1 MPVVTA
7 RRQFPNEI
15 SLRYNTQLQISNGR
29 KPAGSAGPP
38 LPHAIERI
46 IREVPPVKQ
55 IRLIAI
61 LCFLASAASATVF
74 QPTSDRQLV
83 DRSDAVV
90 IATVRDAASHVRT
103 DGYVVTD
110 YRFDVEQT
118 LKGMAAGT
126 ITVSEIGG
134 VAGSRFTFISDS
146 ASYTPGERV
155 MVFLRKRGDGT
166 YFTTSMAMGK
176 FSFTRTAR
184 GESVVTRDVS
194 ELRDDPARLADQ
206 FEQFV
211 KSGKSET
218 YETKLTPIANALHPI
233 ATAAPSAYVLFG
245 CGAPGC
251 FPVRVAG
258 GEAGSGLQFKSTGSL
273 AGVDGPGGVATA
285 AATWTNAPNSFIVLS
300 YGGTFTSGAPDPDDN
315 QNGVYLGY
323 SGPDIGICDGG
334 QACTLGAGNAT
345 HPFKGETFISISDAD
360 IIIRPG
366 ISIAQYGPLITHE
379 VGHAIGFRHSNQAGA
394 SPFDSN
400 AVMASPV
407 STSVLQSWDLEA
419 LSYVY
424 GNGPV
429 CQPPTSVS
437 ISGGGSYPSGQT
449 ATLTATVTG
458 GNGTFTFAWFDGA
471 LNDTSHPVGTNSNI
485 FTTPP
490 ITAPK
495 DYWVRISNGCGTVT
509 ATTSV
514 TVQPVGP
521 GCVPVSIAG
530 QPTASQSVNTGGT
543 ATLTVT
549 AAGTAPFSYQ
559 WYQGSSTFDT
569 SHPVGANSPGFTTPA
584 LTQATSY
591 YVTVTNGC
599 GTATSNIAAINIQGQ
614 CTPPSFSIQPSS
626 ATIAAGSQT
635 YLIAFATGAVSYQW
649 YKGNAGDTST
659 PVAGDGPS
667 NDRFI
672 NQVYIDLLGRPADA
686 AALST
691 FNTLLTSGGTRNDVA
706 AAVLVSAEY
715 RQKLLT
721 GFYSTF
727 LHRPISAAEVSF
739 WGPAFAAG
747 MTDEQIAA
755 QILASPEYFA
765 LGGSTNSSW
774 INGLYNDV
782 LGRSPSAPESTAF
795 LALIGSSSRLNVALA
810 ILNSGEAISRRVQQA
825 FPRFLHRTA
834 TPAEQTTFVTEL
846 LGGVTDEQFL
856 AQLLASDEYFNFGT
870 ILFTGPISA
879 TTRYWVRA
887 TNGCSA
893 DSNVAVLT
901 VPQCT
906 LPVIVTQPSNVTL
919 TAGET
924 FSVSVIAT
932 GATSYQWFR
941 AQAVDPS
948 NPVVGATGPVLT
960 SSITNVGPTN
970 FWVRITNECGS
981 TNSNTVTVTTQC
993 GPRVPAISV
1002 PPVAP
1007 SATNYP
1013 ITWNGSPQRDAAY
1026 ELQEAT
1032 KSDFSDAQTFQ
1043 IAGATTRTFS
1053 HTVTA
1058 DTRYYYRVHAAPACG
1073 GDFGGYSPTAS
1084 VLVTAPQPSTQP
1096 FFNFAQLPCPPS
1108 PCTITQRIF
1117 IPGITTSGKTA
1128 LAGGDTFSAVSDKP
1142 FMTISPS
1149 SGALPSDGATVTATI
1164 DLSQF
1169 DIGSTQATVVI
1180 NRASA
1185 AGKTGILGDPPA
1197 AINVPVSVSVVAPVT
1212 PAPKDPNGG
1221 FNALL
1226 IPAVAHADGI
1236 GSRFVSDIRLT
1247 NTATQSISYQLTYTP
1262 NGTDGTVTGKQITL
1276 TVNAGDTKALNDIV
1290 KDWYGSGVL
1299 GEAPQGSLEIRPLN
1313 YAGKDT
1319 VSINLA
1325 TVAASRT
1332 YSVAATGTFGQ
1343 YIPAFPLVNFLSKAS
1358 NSKISLQQVSQSSA
1372 IGGFRTNLGF
1382 IEGSGQAVDF
1392 VATLLDDAGH
1402 TVAERSYSLKP
1413 YESQQQRLDQFFG
1426 ISSIT
1431 DGRVEVRVTS
1441 DTGHVSAYASVLDN
1455 TTTDPLLVF
1464 PADPARI
1471 SAKRF
1476 TVPGVAEFD
1485 TSFSNFHTDMR
1496 IYNGGSSPVD
1506 VTLAFTGASVPNKVK
1521 TIAAGETLAVDNV
1534 LPTLWGITG
1543 GGAVVAT
1550 TANASQLVVTARTF
1564 SRDKT
1569 NGGTF
1574 GQFIPGVTAA
1584 DAVGNGDRPL
1594 QIVQLEE
1601 SPNFR
1606 TNLGLVEVTGN
1617 PITLELVAYT
1627 PDSKVAGK
1635 LTQSLGAGEYLP
1647 RNGIFKSF
1655 GFNNVYNGR
1664 ITARVI
1670 SGTGRVAAYGSVIDN
1685 RTTDPTY
1692 VPSQ

>member
-1 MPVVTA
+1 
-7 RRQFPNEI
+7 
-15 SLRYNTQLQISNGR
+15 
-29 KPAGSAGPP
+29 
-38 LPHAIERI
+38 
-46 IREVPPVKQ
+46 VKQ
-55 IRLIAI
+55 IRLIAVI
-61 LCFLASAASATVF
+61 SCLLASAASATVF

-90 IATVRDAASHVRT
+90 VATVRDAASHVRA

-118 LKGMAAGT
+118 LKGAAAGT

-134 VAGSRFTFISDS
+134 AAGSRFTFISDS

-194 ELRDDPARLADQ
+194 ELRDDPARLVDGFQ
-206 FEQFV
+206 EFV
-211 KSGKSET
+211 SRHST
-218 YETKLTPIANALHPI
+218 VVYTTTIAPLQLRPRP
-233 ATAAPSAYVLFG
+233 TAASDYLLIG
-245 CGAPGC
+245 CTTPPPPPPPQPPPVC
-251 FPVRVAG
+251 FPVRIEG
-258 GEAGSGLQFKSTGSL
+258 GEIGAGLTFRSHVTNAI
-273 AGVDGPGGVATA
+273 AGTDPPTAIAAA
-285 AATWTNAPNSFIVLS
+285 AATWTNDPNSNIALN
-300 YGGTFTSGAPDPDDN
+300 YSGSAATNPAHAEDGENVVYIGSNEPDD
-315 QNGVYLGY
+315 GV
-323 SGPDIGICDGG
+323 CDAAF
-334 QACTLGAGNAT
+334 ACTVGLGNFT
-345 HPFKGETFISISDAD
+345 HHYPNPGGPEFVSISEAD
-360 IIIRPG
+360 ILIRPVVSAG
-366 ISIAQYGPLITHE
+366 QFQAFITHE
-379 VGHAIGFRHSNQAGA
+379 IGHAIGLRHSDPNPALMNSSVGL
-394 SPFDSN
+394 
-400 AVMASPV
+400 
-407 STSVLQSWDLEA
+407 TSLQQWDLDA
-419 LSYVY
+419 LAAVY
-424 GNGPV
+424 GA
-429 CQPPTSVS
+429 CHAPTSVS

-449 ATLTATVTG
+449 ATLTANVTG
-458 GNGTFTFAWFDGA
+458 GTGPFTYAWFDGA
-471 LNDTSHPVGTNSNI
+471 LNDTSHPVGTNNSS

-490 ITAPK
+490 ITATK
-495 DYWVRISNGCGTVT
+495 DYWVRVSNACGNVT
-509 ATTSV
+509 GTASV

-521 GCVPVSIAG
+521 GCTAASIAG
-530 QPTASQSVNTGGT
+530 QPSSPTISFGGT

-549 AAGTAPFSYQ
+549 AGGSSPFSYQ
-559 WYQGSSTFDT
+559 WYQATSTLDT
-569 SHPVGANSPGFTTPA
+569 SHPVGSNSPSFTTPA
-584 LTQATSY
+584 LTQATSFW
-591 YVTVTNGC
+591 VSITNGC
-599 GTATSNIAAINIQGQ
+599 GVAKSNVATVSIAGQ
-614 CTPPSFSIQPSS
+614 CTPPSFSIQPAS
-626 ATIAAGSQT
+626 ATIAAGSLT
-635 YLIAFATGAVSYQW
+635 YLIAFATGATSYQW

-659 PVAGDGPS
+659 PVAGVGPS
-667 NDRFI
+667 SDRFI
-672 NQVYIDLLGRPADA
+672 NQLYIDLLGRTADA

-691 FNTLLTSGGTRNDVA
+691 FNALLAGGGTHNDVA

-721 GFYSTF
+721 DFYSTF
-727 LHRPISAAEVSF
+727 LHRPILPAEVSF

-747 MTDEQIAA
+747 MTDEQIES

-765 LGGSTNSSW
+765 LAGSSNSIW
-774 INGLYNDV
+774 ISHVYNDV
-782 LGRSPSAPESTAF
+782 LGRSPSAPETAAF
-795 LALIGSSSRLNVALA
+795 LSLIGSSSRLNVALA
-810 ILNSGEAISRRVQQA
+810 ILNSGEAITRRVQQA
-825 FPRFLHRTA
+825 FPRLLHRTA
-834 TPAEQTTFVTEL
+834 TPVEQTTFVAAL

-870 ILFTGPISA
+870 LLFTGPITS

-887 TNGCSA
+887 TNGCNT
-893 DSNVAVLT
+893 DSSVATLT

-906 LPVIVTQPSNVTL
+906 PPVIVTQPSNVTL

-924 FSVSVIAT
+924 FSLAVVAT
-932 GATSYQWFR
+932 GSTSYQWFR
-941 AQAVDPS
+941 ASSGDPS
-948 NPVVGATGPVLT
+948 NPVSGATGPVFT
-960 SSITNVGPTN
+960 SSINNVGPTN
-970 FWVRITNECGS
+970 FWVRITNECGN

-993 GPRVPAISV
+993 GPRVPAMSV
-1002 PPVAP
+1002 PPTAP

-1013 ITWNGSPQRDAAY
+1013 ISWNGSAQRDALY

-1043 IAGATTRTFS
+1043 INGATTRTFS
-1053 HTVTA
+1053 HSVTI

-1073 GDFGGYSPTAS
+1073 GNFGGFSPATS
-1084 VLVTAPQPSTQP
+1084 VLVTAPLPSTQP
-1096 FFNFAQLPCPPS
+1096 NFNFAQLPCPQS
-1108 PCTITQRIF
+1108 PCIITQRIF
-1117 IPGITTSGKTA
+1117 IPAIPASGKDA
-1128 LAGGDTFSAVSDKP
+1128 LAAGDTFSVASDKP

-1149 SGALPSDGATVTATI
+1149 SGPLPPEGATVTAAI
-1164 DLSQF
+1164 DLAQL
-1169 DIGSTQATVVI
+1169 DIGSTQASVTI
-1180 NRASA
+1180 NRAPA
-1185 AGKTGILGDPPA
+1185 AGKVGALGDPPA
-1197 AINVPVSVSVVAPVT
+1197 PINVPVSVSVVAPVT
-1212 PAPKDPNGG
+1212 PTPKDPNAG

-1236 GSRFVSDIRLT
+1236 GSRFVSDVRLT
-1247 NTATQSISYQLTYTP
+1247 NTASQSIDYQLTYTP
-1262 NGTDGTVTGKQITL
+1262 NGTDGTITGKQTTL
-1276 TVNAGDTKALNDIV
+1276 TVKAGDTKALNDIV

-1313 YAGKDT
+1313 FAGKDT
-1319 VSINLA
+1319 VNINLA

-1332 YSVAATGTFGQ
+1332 YSVASTGTFGQ
-1343 YIPAFPLVNFLSKAS
+1343 YIPALPLVNFLSKAS

-1372 IGGFRTNLGF
+1372 TGGFRTNLGF
-1382 IEGSGQAVDF
+1382 IEGSGQSVDF

-1402 TVAERSYSLKP
+1402 TIAERAYSLKP

-1426 ISSIT
+1426 VSSIT

-1464 PADPARI
+1464 PADPAKI

-1476 TVPGVAEFD
+1476 VVPGVAEFD

-1521 TIAAGETLAVDNV
+1521 TIGAGETLAVDNV
-1534 LPTLWGITG
+1534 LPTLWNITG

-1550 TANASQLVVTARTF
+1550 TANESQLVVTARTF
-1564 SRDKT
+1564 SRDKS

-1584 DAVGNGDRPL
+1584 DAVGNGERAL

-1601 SPNFR
+1601 SPAFR

-1617 PITLELVAYT
+1617 PITVELLAYT

-1635 LTQSLGAGEYLP
+1635 LTIPLGAGEYLP

>member
-1 MPVVTA
+1 
-7 RRQFPNEI
+7 
-15 SLRYNTQLQISNGR
+15 
-29 KPAGSAGPP
+29 
-38 LPHAIERI
+38 
-46 IREVPPVKQ
+46 VKQ

-61 LCFLASAASATVF
+61 LCLVTSAASATVF
-74 QPTSDRQLV
+74 QPTNDRQLV

-90 IATVRDAASHVRT
+90 IATVRDAASSVRT

-146 ASYTPGERV
+146 AAYTPGERV
-155 MVFLRKRGDGT
+155 MVFLRKRPDGT

-176 FSFTRTAR
+176 FSFTRTAH

-194 ELRDDPARLADQ
+194 ELRDDPARLADG
-206 FEQFV
+206 FVQFV
-211 KSGKSET
+211 KSGKSDV
-218 YETKLTPIANALHPI
+218 YQTKLTPIASGLRPI
-233 ATAAPSAYVLFG
+233 AKAAPSAYVLTG
-245 CGAPGC
+245 CGTPGC

-258 GEAGSGLQFKSTGSL
+258 GEAGAGLQFRSSGSI
-273 AGVDGPGGVATA
+273 AGVDGPGGIANA
-285 AATWTNAPNSFIVLS
+285 AATWTNDPNSFIVLS
-300 YGGTFTSGAPDPDDN
+300 YVGTSASAAPDPDDS
-315 QNGVYLGY
+315 QSVVYLGY

-334 QACTLGAGNAT
+334 QACTLGAGNVT
-345 HPFKGETFISISDAD
+345 HSFKGETFISISDAD

-366 ISIAQYGPLITHE
+366 ISAALYGPLITHE
-379 VGHAIGFRHSNQAGA
+379 TGHAIGFRHSNQAGA
-394 SPFDSN
+394 SPFATN

-407 STSVLQSWDLEA
+407 TTSVLQSWDLEA
-419 LSYVY
+419 LSFVY

-429 CQPPTSVS
+429 CQPPTSVT
-437 ISGGGSYPSGQT
+437 IFGGGSYPSGQT

-471 LNDTSHPVGTNSNI
+471 LNDTSKPVGTNSNT

-490 ITAPK
+490 ITTSK
-495 DYWVRISNGCGTVT
+495 DYWVRVSNTCGTVT

-514 TVQPVGP
+514 TVQPPGP
-521 GCVPVSIAG
+521 GCTPVSIG
-530 QPTASQSVNTGGT
+530 TQPTALQSVNSGGSV
-543 ATLTVT
+543 TLTVT
-549 AAGTAPFSYQ
+549 AAGTPPFSYQ
-559 WYQGSSTFDT
+559 WYQGTSTFDT
-569 SHPVGANSPGFTTPA
+569 SHPVGSNSPSFTTPA

-591 YVTVTNGC
+591 FVTITNGC
-599 GTATSNIAAINIQGQ
+599 GTATSNIAEIKIQGQ
-614 CTPPSFSIQPSS
+614 CLPPSFSIQPAS
-626 ATIAAGSQT
+626 ATVAAGAQT
-635 YLIAFATGAVSYQW
+635 YLIAFASGAASYQW
-649 YKGNAGDTST
+649 YKGDAGDTST
-659 PVAGDGPS
+659 PVAGVGPS

-672 NQVYIDLLGRPADA
+672 NQLYVDLLGRPADP

-691 FNTLLTSGGTRNDVA
+691 LNGLLLTGGTRNDVA
-706 AAVLVSAEY
+706 AAVLVSSEY
-715 RQKLLT
+715 RQKLVT
-721 GFYSTF
+721 DYYSTF
-727 LHRPISAAEVSF
+727 LHRPISAAELVF

-747 MTDEQIAA
+747 MTDEQIEA

-765 LGGSTNSSW
+765 LAGSTNSSW
-774 INGLYNDV
+774 INRVFNDV
-782 LGRSPSAPESTAF
+782 LGRSPSAPEGAAYLT
-795 LALIGSSSRLNVALA
+795 LLGSSSRLNVALS
-810 ILNSGEAISRRVQQA
+810 ILNSGEAITRRVQQA

-834 TPAEQTTFVTEL
+834 APVEQSMLVAAL
-846 LGGVTDEQFL
+846 LGGVTDEQLL
-856 AQLLASDEYFNFGT
+856 AQLVASDEYFNFGT
-870 ILFTGPISA
+870 IFFTGPIAA

-924 FSVSVIAT
+924 FSVAVVAT

-948 NPVVGATGPVLT
+948 NPVAGATGPVLT

-993 GPRVPAISV
+993 GPRVPAISA

-1043 IAGATTRTFS
+1043 LNGQNAGATTRTFS

-1073 GDFGGYSPTAS
+1073 GNFGGYSPTAS
-1084 VLVTAPQPSTQP
+1084 VLVTAPQPPTQP

-1117 IPGITTSGKTA
+1117 IPGIQTSGKSA
-1128 LAGGDTFSAVSDKP
+1128 LATGDTFNAASDKP

-1149 SGALPSDGATVTATI
+1149 SGALPPDGATVTATI
-1164 DLSQF
+1164 DVSQF
-1169 DIGSTQATVVI
+1169 DIGSTQATAVI
-1180 NRASA
+1180 NRAPA

-1319 VSINLA
+1319 VSISLA

-1332 YSVAATGTFGQ
+1332 YSVASTGTFGQ
-1343 YIPAFPLVNFLSKAS
+1343 YIPALPLVNFLSKAS

-1392 VATLLDDAGH
+1392 VATLLDDAGR

-1431 DGRVEVRVTS
+1431 DGRVEMRVTS

-1464 PADPARI
+1464 PADPAKI

-1564 SRDKT
+1564 SRDKS

-1574 GQFIPGVTAA
+1574 GQFIPGVTPAE
-1584 DAVGNGDRPL
+1584 AVGNGDRAL

-1617 PITLELVAYT
+1617 PITVELLAYT

-1655 GFNNVYNGR
+1655 GFSNVYNGR

>member
-1 MPVVTA
+1 
-7 RRQFPNEI
+7 
-15 SLRYNTQLQISNGR
+15 
-29 KPAGSAGPP
+29 
-38 LPHAIERI
+38 
-46 IREVPPVKQ
+46 VKQ
-55 IRLIAI
+55 IRLIAV
-61 LCFLASAASATVF
+61 LCLLASATSATVF
-74 QPTSDRQLV
+74 QPLTDRQLA

-90 IATVRDAASHVRT
+90 VATVRDATSRLDSQGH
-103 DGYVVTD
+103 VVTD

-118 LKGMAAGT
+118 IKGTAAET

-134 VAGSRFTFISDS
+134 RFGGRFTFIEDG
-146 ASYTPGERV
+146 ATYTPGEHAL
-155 MVFLRKRGDGT
+155 VFLKRRADGT
-166 YFTTSMAMGK
+166 YVTSAMAMGK
-176 FSFTRTAR
+176 FSFTRNDA
-184 GESVVTRDVS
+184 GETVVTRNVS
-194 ELRDDPARLADQ
+194 ELRDDPPRLADA
-206 FEQFV
+206 FTKFV
-211 KSGKSET
+211 AGNGSES
-218 YETKLTPIANALHPI
+218 YITKLTPIASALHPK
-233 ATAAPSAYVLFG
+233 ATANPASYCAMFSGLPLRWQG
-245 CGAPGC
+245 
-251 FPVRVAG
+251 R
-258 GEAGSGLQFKSTGSL
+258 EAGSVTFYVSGTLPGVPNALNDIANGL
-273 AGVDGPGGVATA
+273 A
-285 AATWTNAPNSFIVLS
+285 AWTNDPDAGIVLIGGGAPPAGTS
-300 YGGTFTSGAPDPDDN
+300 ATPAAEGTNVIYLNQTPPANVGFCEDASICTIWGGDDAVHHTYGGD
-315 QNGVYLGY
+315 
-323 SGPDIGICDGG
+323 
-334 QACTLGAGNAT
+334 
-345 HPFKGETFISISDAD
+345 TFITLQDAD
-360 IIIRPG
+360 IVFQSSTP
-366 ISIAQYGPLITHE
+366 SQFPVLITHE
-379 VGHAIGFRHSNQAGA
+379 LGHAIGFRHSNEPGKQPADNA
-394 SPFDSN
+394 AIMSSPTSTAFGSALQPWDHE
-400 AVMASPV
+400 AVA
-407 STSVLQSWDLEA
+407 T
-419 LSYVY
+419 VY
-424 GNGPV
+424 GNGPSCV
-429 CQPPTSVS
+429 APTSVS
-437 ISGGGSYPSGQT
+437 IFGGGTYPSGQT

-458 GNGTFTFAWFDGA
+458 GNGTFTYAWFDGA
-471 LNDTSHPVGTNSNI
+471 LNDTSHPVGTNSST

-490 ITAPK
+490 ITTTK
-495 DYWVRISNGCGTVT
+495 NYWVRVTNNCGNVT
-509 ATTSV
+509 AATSV
-514 TVQPVGP
+514 TPQTVPD
-521 GCVPVSIAG
+521 CTPVSIAV
-530 QPTASQSVNTGGT
+530 QPTALQSVNSGGS

-549 AAGTAPFSYQ
+549 AAGTPPFSYQ

-569 SHPVGANSPGFTTPA
+569 SHPVGSNSPSFTTPP

-591 YVTVTNGC
+591 FVSITNGC
-599 GTATSNIAAINIQGQ
+599 GTATSNIAEIKIQNQ
-614 CTPPSFSIQPSS
+614 CLPPSFSIQPSS

-635 YLIAFATGAVSYQW
+635 YLIAFATNTTSYQW
-649 YKGNAGDTST
+649 YKGSAGDTST
-659 PVAGDGPS
+659 PVAGVGPS

-672 NQVYIDLLGRPADA
+672 NQLYTDLLGRAADA

-691 FNTLLTSGGTRNDVA
+691 FNALLTGGGTHNDVA
-706 AAVLVSAEY
+706 TAILASAEY

-721 GFYSTF
+721 DFYSIF
-727 LHRPISAAEVSF
+727 LHRPVSAAEVSF
-739 WGPAFAAG
+739 WMPAFGAG
-747 MTDEQIAA
+747 MTDEQIEA
-755 QILASPEYFA
+755 QITASPEYFA
-765 LGGSTNSSW
+765 FAGSTNSGW
-774 INGLYNDV
+774 INRVFNDV
-782 LGRSPSAPESTAF
+782 LGRSPSAAESAAYLT
-795 LALIGSSSRLNVALA
+795 LLGSSSRLNVGLS
-810 ILNSGEAISRRVQQA
+810 ILNSGEAITRRVQQA
-825 FPRFLHRTA
+825 FPRLLHRVA
-834 TPAEQTTFVTEL
+834 TPVEQTTFVAAL

-870 ILFTGPISA
+870 ILFTGPISV

-887 TNGCSA
+887 TNGCTS
-893 DSNVAVLT
+893 DSSVAVLT

-906 LPVIVTQPSNVTL
+906 PPVIVTQPSNVVL
-919 TAGET
+919 IAGET
-924 FSVSVIAT
+924 FSVAVVAT

-941 AQAVDPS
+941 ASSGDPS
-948 NPVVGATGPVLT
+948 NPISGATGPVFT
-960 SSITNVGPTN
+960 SSVTNVGPTN
-970 FWVRITNECGS
+970 YWVRVTNSCGN

-993 GPRVPAISV
+993 GSRVPALSA

-1013 ITWNGSPQRDAAY
+1013 ITWNGSAQRDALY

-1043 IAGATTRTFS
+1043 INAATTRNFS
-1053 HTVTA
+1053 HTVAA

-1073 GDFGGYSPTAS
+1073 GNFGGYSPTAS
-1084 VLVTAPQPSTQP
+1084 VLVTAPQPSTLSNY
-1096 FFNFAQLPCPPS
+1096 NFAQLPCPQS
-1108 PCTITQRIF
+1108 PCTITQQIF
-1117 IPGITTSGKTA
+1117 IPSITKSGKTA
-1128 LAGGDTFSAVSDKP
+1128 LDTGDTFNAGSDKP

-1149 SGALPSDGATVTATI
+1149 SGPLPAEGATVTATI
-1164 DLSQF
+1164 DLSQL
-1169 DIGSTQATVVI
+1169 DTGSTQATI
-1180 NRASA
+1180 TLNRATA
-1185 AGKTGILGDPPA
+1185 AGKTGILADPPA
-1197 AINVPVSVSVVAPVT
+1197 PINVPVSVSVVAPVT

-1236 GSRFVSDIRLT
+1236 GSRFVSDVRLT
-1247 NTATQSISYQLTYTP
+1247 NTASQSISYQLTYTP
-1262 NGTDGTVTGKQITL
+1262 NGTDGTVTGKQTTL

-1319 VSINLA
+1319 VNITLA

-1332 YSVAATGTFGQ
+1332 YSVASTGTFGQ
-1343 YIPAFPLVNFLSKAS
+1343 YIPALPLVNFLSKAS
-1358 NSKISLQQVSQSSA
+1358 LSKISLQQVSQSSA
-1372 IGGFRTNLGF
+1372 TGGFRTNLGF
-1382 IEGSGQAVDF
+1382 IEGSGQPVDF

-1402 TVAERSYSLKP
+1402 TVAERSYRLKP

-1426 ISSIT
+1426 IPSIT

-1441 DTGHVSAYASVLDN
+1441 DTGHLSAYASVLDN

-1476 TVPGVAEFD
+1476 VVPGVAEFD

-1496 IYNGGSSPVD
+1496 IYNGGASPVD

-1543 GGAVVAT
+1543 GGAVIAT
-1550 TANASQLVVTARTF
+1550 TADASQLVVTARTF

-1584 DAVGNGDRPL
+1584 DAVGNGERAL

-1601 SPNFR
+1601 SPSFR

-1617 PITLELVAYT
+1617 AVTVELLAYT

-1635 LTQSLGAGEYLP
+1635 LTMPLGAGEYLP

-1655 GFNNVYNGR
+1655 GFSNVYNGR

>member
-1 MPVVTA
+1 
-7 RRQFPNEI
+7 
-15 SLRYNTQLQISNGR
+15 
-29 KPAGSAGPP
+29 
-38 LPHAIERI
+38 
-46 IREVPPVKQ
+46 VKQ
-55 IRLIAI
+55 IRLIAV
-61 LCFLASAASATVF
+61 LCLLASAASATVF

-118 LKGMAAGT
+118 LKGTAAGT
-126 ITVSEIGG
+126 ITISEIGG

-155 MVFLRKRGDGT
+155 MVFLRKRDDGT

-194 ELRDDPARLADQ
+194 ELRDDPARLVDR

-211 KSGKSET
+211 RDGKTNT
-218 YETKLTPIANALHPI
+218 YETKLTPITTALHPKAT
-233 ATAAPSAYVLFG
+233 ATAAQYCVLATDELHQTAPIRWFAAET
-245 CGAPGC
+245 GAP
-251 FPVRVAG
+251 PVKFY
-258 GEAGSGLQFKSTGSL
+258 EHGSL
-273 AGVDGPGGVATA
+273 AGVNTA
-285 AATWTNAPNSFIVLS
+285 SGITSALAAWTNDANSGIVLTD
-300 YGGTFTSGAPDPDDN
+300 GGPDASTDPSPEGRN
-315 QNGVYLGY
+315 VIYLGY
-323 SGPDIGICDGG
+323 TGPQPPPSAVPCDG
-334 QACTLGAGNAT
+334 ANVCTIGFGT
-345 HPFKGETFISISDAD
+345 GEHDFHGEHFFSIGDAD
-360 IIIRPG
+360 IIFRTG
-366 ISIAQYGPLITHE
+366 VTASEFDALITHE
-379 VGHAIGFRHSNQAGA
+379 LGHAIGFRHSDQGVP
-394 SPFDSN
+394 SDSN
-400 AVMASPV
+400 AVMNSVINPGFGAS
-407 STSVLQSWDLEA
+407 LGSWDHDA
-419 LSYVY
+419 VDTVY

-471 LNDTSHPVGTNSNI
+471 LNDTSHPVGTNSNT

-490 ITAPK
+490 ITATK
-495 DYWVRISNGCGTVT
+495 SYWVRVSNTCGNVT

-514 TVQPVGP
+514 SVQTGP
-521 GCVPVSIAG
+521 GCTPVTIAA
-530 QPTASQSVNTGGT
+530 QPTSLQSVNSGGS

-549 AAGTAPFSYQ
+549 AAGTSPFSYQ
-559 WYQGSSTFDT
+559 WYQATSTFDT
-569 SHPVGANSPGFTTPA
+569 SHPVGSNSPSFTTPA

-591 YVTVTNGC
+591 FVTITNGC
-599 GTATSNIAAINIQGQ
+599 GTAVSNIAEIKIQGQ
-614 CTPPSFSIQPSS
+614 CLPPSFSIQPSS
-626 ATIAAGSQT
+626 ATVAAGSQT
-635 YLIAFATGAVSYQW
+635 YLIAFANGAASYQW

-659 PVAGDGPS
+659 PVAGAGPS

-672 NQVYIDLLGRPADA
+672 NQLYIDLLGRTADA

-691 FNTLLTSGGTRNDVA
+691 FNTLLAGGGTRNDVA

-721 GFYSTF
+721 DFYSTF
-727 LHRPISAAEVSF
+727 LHRPISGAEVSF
-739 WGPAFAAG
+739 WMPAFGAG
-747 MTDEQIAA
+747 MTDEQIEA

-765 LGGSTNSSW
+765 LAGSTNSSW
-774 INGLYNDV
+774 INRIFNDV
-782 LGRSPSAPESTAF
+782 LGRSPSAPETATY
-795 LALIGSSSRLNVALA
+795 LTLLGSSSRLNVALS
-810 ILNSGEAISRRVQQA
+810 ILNSGEAISRRVQPA

-834 TPAEQTTFVTEL
+834 TPVEQTTFVAAL
-846 LGGVTDEQFL
+846 LGGVTDEQFF

-879 TTRYWVRA
+879 TTRYWVRVF
-887 TNGCSA
+887 NGCSA

-924 FSVSVIAT
+924 FSVAVVAT

-941 AQAVDPS
+941 ASSGDPS
-948 NPVVGATGPVLT
+948 NPVSGATGPVFT
-960 SSITNVGPTN
+960 SSITNVGPTQY
-970 FWVRITNECGS
+970 WVRVTNECGN

-1013 ITWNGSPQRDAAY
+1013 ISWNGGAQRDAAY

-1043 IAGATTRTFS
+1043 ITGATTRTFS

-1058 DTRYYYRVHAAPACG
+1058 DARYYYRVHAAPICG
-1073 GDFGGYSPTAS
+1073 GNFGAYSPTAS

-1096 FFNFAQLPCPPS
+1096 FFNFAQLPCPQS
-1108 PCTITQRIF
+1108 PCTITQRMF
-1117 IPGITTSGKTA
+1117 IPGITTNGKTA
-1128 LAGGDTFSAVSDKP
+1128 LATGDTFSAASDKP

-1149 SGALPSDGATVTATI
+1149 SGALPPEGATVTATI
-1164 DLSQF
+1164 DLSQL
-1169 DIGSTQATVVI
+1169 DVGSTQATVVI
-1180 NRASA
+1180 NRAPA

-1197 AINVPVSVSVVAPVT
+1197 PINVPVSVSVVAPVT

-1236 GSRFVSDIRLT
+1236 GSRFVSDVRLT
-1247 NTATQSISYQLTYTP
+1247 NTASQSITYQLSLTP
-1262 NGTDGTVTGKQITL
+1262 NGTDGTVTGKQFTL

-1319 VSINLA
+1319 VSISLA

-1343 YIPAFPLVNFLSKAS
+1343 YIPALPLVNFLSKAS
-1358 NSKISLQQVSQSSA
+1358 LSKISLQQVSQSSA

-1382 IEGSGQAVDF
+1382 IEGSGQPVDF

-1402 TVAERSYSLKP
+1402 TVAERSYSMKP

-1464 PADPARI
+1464 PADPAKI

-1543 GGAVVAT
+1543 GGAVIAT

-1564 SRDKT
+1564 SRDKS

-1574 GQFIPGVTAA
+1574 GQFIPGVTAT
-1584 DAVGNGDRPL
+1584 DAVGNGDRAL

-1617 PITLELVAYT
+1617 PITVELLAYT

-1635 LTQSLGAGEYLP
+1635 FTQSLGAGEYLP

-1655 GFNNVYNGR
+1655 GFSNVYNGR